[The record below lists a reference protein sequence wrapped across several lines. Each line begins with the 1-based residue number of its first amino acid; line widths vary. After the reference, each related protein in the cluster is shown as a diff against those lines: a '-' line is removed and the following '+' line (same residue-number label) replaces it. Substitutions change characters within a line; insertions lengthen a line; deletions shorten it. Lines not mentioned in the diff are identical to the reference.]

1 MKIYKIFL
9 IIAGIIGAVLWFMLP
24 SSDMPVE
31 EAATDSNVNLMFI
44 ISYVLFGIA
53 VLITVIFSIKSLFSH
68 HKLKEML
75 ISLVAFVAI
84 LVVSYALASGSE
96 VTSSDG
102 SMLATAET
110 SRLVGGGLI
119 AFYILAVIAILATI
133 LSSVKKILMK

>member
-44 ISYVLFGIA
+44 VSYVLFGIA

-75 ISLVAFVAI
+75 ISLVAFVVI

-119 AFYILAVIAILATI
+119 AFYILAVIAILAMI
-133 LSSVKKILMK
+133 SSSVKKILMK

>member
-44 ISYVLFGIA
+44 VSYVLFGIA

-119 AFYILAVIAILATI
+119 AFYILAVIAILAMI

>member
-44 ISYVLFGIA
+44 VSYVLFGVA
-53 VLITVIFSIKSLFSH
+53 VLITVIFSIKGLFSH

-75 ISLVAFVAI
+75 ISLVAFVVI

-119 AFYILAVIAILATI
+119 AFYILAVIAILAMI